1 MNRPLHTWLAFA
13 ACLAVVLVAMGWISR
28 TVLRLERA
36 EEQSRRQA
44 DQEENVRLALWRM
57 DNALGLLISQ
67 ESVQPYF
74 AYGAF
79 YPKGRAYEEMFGEI
93 RKGDLLTPS
102 PLLKQ
107 PSPHSLLHFQ
117 FGPNGE
123 LT

>member
-57 DNALGLLISQ
+57 DSALAPLIAQ

-79 YPKGRAYEEMFGEI
+79 YPLDRAYTEMFGEVK
-93 RKGDLLTPS
+93 KGELLAPS

-107 PSPHSLLHFQ
+107 PSAHALLHFQ
-117 FGPNGE
+117 FGPNG
-123 LT
+123 